1 MGLMLGK
8 ISEGHLCNRRKGQ
21 SKFRSVTVVVYLK
34 VRRRYRYAAF
44 GVAKWDF
51 KVGLAESVT
60 VFLKLRR

>member
-1 MGLMLGK
+1 M
-8 ISEGHLCNRRKGQ
+8 
-21 SKFRSVTVVVYLK
+21 YLK

-60 VFLKLRR
+60 VFLELRR